1 MTASRWTDRS
11 GVAGRAAAARGLLT
25 VAPAADVVIPLAA
38 ADRAAQAKLT
48 SAALSGAGVG
58 TGDRVVVALN
68 SDGDLTGARIAEVAA
83 DIAQAVC
90 SVGPRGR
97 MRLLAAIEAVRAT
110 TLVTTPTGAADF
122 LARLHMEFLVDPL
135 ELELRRLVVV
145 GEIADPVTYRHLAS
159 EFGAAVSYLY
169 LDPVFGVGLASGD
182 ATDPEVGLD
191 PVQPGLLAAAP
202 LAEDRLLDLSA
213 ADGRPE
219 GGRAELVLR
228 PTWHSQF
235 ADTVVR
241 TGEVVTLT
249 PETKGL
255 PAPSHTVGDYLLV
268 RGRWLSVSRLRAAL
282 SKIDGIGQWRL
293 VVSRDGTLDAAS
305 LQVVFMRKTLI
316 DNPMWRSR
324 IADALHAV
332 TPVSVGIDVAPELA
346 EEVAVPVIE
355 DRRGQHL
362 GQQRTTAR

>member
-1 MTASRWTDRS
+1 VTASRWTDRS
-11 GVAGRAAAARGLLT
+11 GVAGRPGAASGLLN
-25 VAPAADVVIPLAA
+25 VASAADVVVPFTA
-38 ADRAAQAKLT
+38 ADRATQAELT
-48 SAALSGAGVG
+48 AAALSGAGVG
-58 TGDRVVVALN
+58 ARDRVVVALN
-68 SDGDLTGARIAEVAA
+68 SDGDLTGARIAEAA
-83 DIAQAVC
+83 SSIAQATC

-110 TLVTTPTGAADF
+110 ALVATPTGAADF

-135 ELELRRLVVV
+135 DLELRHLVLA
-145 GEIADPVTYRHLAS
+145 GEIADPATYRHLAA

-169 LDPVFGVGLASGD
+169 LDPVFGTGLAAGD

-249 PETKGL
+249 PETKVL
-255 PAPSHTVGDYLLV
+255 PAPSHTVGDHLLI

-324 IADALHAV
+324 IADALYAV

-346 EEVAVPVIE
+346 GEVAAPVIE